1 MRSLPALAFSL
12 RRVAALFLAP
22 LLLMGC
28 DFESTVNGNDSRFD
42 TSNCGLQLQSGC
54 SGADCIPSIDGI
66 ASDDDRLVDAA
77 DVEGLVDT
85 SRVIGLVVDG
95 EALAVPHSVL
105 WSHGVV
111 NVDDWADHSSAVTYC
126 PLTGSS
132 LAFDRSTV
140 GGVEFGVSGLL
151 FQKTS

>member
-42 TSNCGLQLQSGC
+42 TSNCELQLQSGC

-85 SRVIGLVVDG
+85 SRVIGLP
-95 EALAVPHSVL
+95 AVPHSVL
-105 WSHGVV
+105 WSHEVV
-111 NVDDWADHSSAVTYC
+111 NVDDWTDHSFAVTYC

-140 GGVEFGVSGLL
+140 GGAEFGLSGLL